1 MLYGAAAL
9 ALLAA
14 AYLFWVWPRLPRRDM
29 GPFLG
34 HDYAHRGLWNTSFPE
49 NSLPAFHAAAEGGF
63 GIETVILNTYY
74 FIGKMLAAQLDGH
87 RAANKAE
94 SYNCYFHNTFLILSK
109 ASSNTPGSAQS
120 EMRRYSRP
128 FLPKMNPG
136 VMNTPASS
144 SSLSETASASAPL
157 FPQRK
162 SP

>member
-1 MLYGAAAL
+1 MGQHLH
-9 ALLAA
+9 
-14 AYLFWVWPRLPRRDM
+14 RR
-29 GPFLG
+29 
-34 HDYAHRGLWNTSFPE
+34 AHRHGNDKNIALRRCRIQVFYPVHQRHLE
-49 NSLPAFHAAAEGGF
+49 RGF

-74 FIGKMLAAQLDGH
+74 FIGKMLAAQFYCH

-94 SYNCYFHNTFLILSK
+94 SYNCYFHITFLILSK